1 MWRHAAHC
9 AALVVP
15 CFACAVPSS
24 SASLSAADST
34 AIRGVQ
40 AAYVSA
46 WLADDTSGVLATLDS
61 AAVLLPP
68 TRAPVTGAKDIRE
81 FWWPSDGSR
90 TRITSFDWTIEEVG
104 GTEQLAYTRGVSR
117 LSWTYDKDTVHQVST
132 SHNSNLTIL
141 RRGADGRWRIA
152 RQMWSTSLP

>member
-1 MWRHAAHC
+1 MWRC
-9 AALVVP
+9 TLIFVALPALFV
-15 CFACAVPSS
+15 ACSTSS
-24 SASLSAADST
+24 STSALSAMDST

-68 TRAPVTGAKDIRE
+68 TRAPVSGSKAIRE

-90 TRITSFDWTIEEVG
+90 TRITSFDWSIEEVG
-104 GTEQLAYTRGVSR
+104 GSEQLAYTRGVSS
-117 LSWTYDKDTVHQVST
+117 LSWTYDKDSVHQVSKSRNT
-132 SHNSNLTIL
+132 NLTIL

-152 RQMWSTSLP
+152 RQMWSASLR